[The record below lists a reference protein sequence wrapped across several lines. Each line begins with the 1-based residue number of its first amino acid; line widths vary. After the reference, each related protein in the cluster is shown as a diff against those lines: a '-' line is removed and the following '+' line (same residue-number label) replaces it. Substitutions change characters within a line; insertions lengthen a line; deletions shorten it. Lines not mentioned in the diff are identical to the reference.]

1 MTSMAPRLAGYP
13 EAVAYIEII
22 QPEDATGARARYYDQ
37 ISQSYTASLGFP
49 IPAPQVYRPHS
60 LIESY
65 LKLGAMQIGGTSS
78 EEAYIGQGTVPHLLV
93 NFGVALHSSC
103 FY

>member
-1 MTSMAPRLAGYP
+1 MAY
-13 EAVAYIEII
+13 VEII
-22 QPEDATGARARYYDQ
+22 DPENAEGARAEDYEQ

-49 IPAPQVYRPHS
+49 IPAHQVYRPHS
-60 LIESY
+60 LIEAY
-65 LKLGAMQIGGTSS
+65 LKLGVLQTGGTSS
-78 EEAYIGQGTVPHLLV
+78 EEAYIGEGAVPHLLV

>member
-1 MTSMAPRLAGYP
+1 M
-13 EAVAYIEII
+13 AYIRII
-22 QPEDATGARARYYDQ
+22 DPEGATGKRADYYDQ

-60 LIESY
+60 LLEPY
-65 LKLGAMQIGGTSS
+65 LKLGALQVGGTSS
-78 EEAYIGQGTVPHLLV
+78 EEAYVGAGAVPHLLV

>member
-1 MTSMAPRLAGYP
+1 M
-13 EAVAYIEII
+13 AYIEII
-22 QPEDATGARARYYDQ
+22 NPEDATGDLAEYYDQ
-37 ISQSYTASLGFP
+37 ISQSYTASLGFS

-60 LIESY
+60 LLEPY
-65 LKLGAMQIGGTSS
+65 MKLGAMRIAKTSS
-78 EEAYIGQGTVPHLLV
+78 EKDYLGKGTVPHLLI

>member
-1 MTSMAPRLAGYP
+1 M
-13 EAVAYIEII
+13 AYIETID
-22 QPEDATGARARYYDQ
+22 PENAEGARAEYYEQ

-60 LIESY
+60 LIEAY
-65 LKLGAMQIGGTSS
+65 LKLGVLQTGGTSS
-78 EEAYIGQGTVPHLLV
+78 EEAYIGEGAVPHLLV

>member
-1 MTSMAPRLAGYP
+1 
-13 EAVAYIEII
+13 VAYIEII
-22 QPEDATGARARYYDQ
+22 NPEQSTGTRAEYYER
-37 ISQSYTASLGFP
+37 ISHAYTASLGFS

-60 LIESY
+60 LLEPY
-65 LKLGAMQIGGTSS
+65 LKLGAIQVGGTES
-78 EEAYIGQGTVPHLLV
+78 EEAYVGRGTVPHLIV